1 MVTILSEL
9 RANYEHSSNSDLSY
23 FSYSLRIYPSSPIT
37 DPLCFPYFCI
47 VFYYLL
53 GKVIEDKIHSDS
65 SGCCLITY
73 FVHCSLLC
81 ELQYSYS
88 YPERKTFPFY
98 KLKKKMLSKIW
109 NYPHFPWTQ
118 SWVVKMGFI
127 QHCVEFQSLRSWH
140 STWWNL
146 KDREITIVWRW
157 LKLFHERSEITVI
170 LWMKSSFLTAEWMEF
185 QVQGL

>member
-1 MVTILSEL
+1 MLHKLQLDILKALLWQKQPHMQQEVLIQLNNNSTQTLVTILSEL

-98 KLKKKMLSKIW
+98 KLKKR
-109 NYPHFPWTQ
+109 
-118 SWVVKMGFI
+118 
-127 QHCVEFQSLRSWH
+127 C
-140 STWWNL
+140 
-146 KDREITIVWRW
+146 
-157 LKLFHERSEITVI
+157 
-170 LWMKSSFLTAEWMEF
+170 
-185 QVQGL
+185 